1 MSEERLEVTPPVEK
15 KIIFTMQGFA
25 NMIKNQVSP
34 SPSQEKLKKSSE
46 RIATERS
53 LKDAIGKN
61 LTDLLK

>member
-1 MSEERLEVTPPVEK
+1 
-15 KIIFTMQGFA
+15 
-25 NMIKNQVSP
+25 MIKNQVSP